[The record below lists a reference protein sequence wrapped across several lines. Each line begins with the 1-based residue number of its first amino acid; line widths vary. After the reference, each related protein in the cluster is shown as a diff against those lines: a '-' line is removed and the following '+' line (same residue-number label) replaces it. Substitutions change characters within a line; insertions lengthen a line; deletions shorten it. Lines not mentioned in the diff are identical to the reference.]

1 MTMVN
6 PNIPDPGEHQKLV
19 QAARV
24 FTPLL
29 VDPDL
34 SDKEIDAM
42 IEELRPL
49 RMHIH
54 AIDYGDAPGFRPG
67 RKDSSLH
74 R

>member
-1 MTMVN
+1 MVN
-6 PNIPDPGEHQKLV
+6 PNIPDPGERQKLV

-29 VDPDL
+29 AATNL
-34 SDKEIDAM
+34 SEEEIDAM

-54 AIDYGDAPGFRPG
+54 AIDYSEAPGCRPG
-67 RKDSSLH
+67 RKDGSDGN
-74 R
+74 

>member
-1 MTMVN
+1 MENSLADN
-6 PNIPDPGEHQKLV
+6 PNDRQKLV

-24 FTPLL
+24 FKPQLA
-29 VDPDL
+29 DPAL
-34 SDKEIDAM
+34 SEEEIDAA

-54 AIDYGDAPGFRPG
+54 AIDYGDAPGFR
-67 RKDSSLH
+67 RIQKVASDH